1 MFGQQVANGITLGVT
16 YGLLALGYTMVYG
29 VLKFINFAH
38 GDVFMVGAYVG
49 IMLAP
54 LLMAKLYWVMP
65 AVMLATAAIGVVVE
79 KAAYSRLRKAKRL
92 NVMISAIGIS
102 IILQNII
109 LRTAGPATA
118 RFPQLMEM
126 QNIVLG
132 RVVLTSYQL
141 VIFGTAIVLLIAL
154 QALVY
159 RTKIGIAMRAASED
173 LETASL
179 MGVDTNRL
187 ISMTFAIGSGLA
199 GAASVLVGM
208 YFNAV
213 FPFMGLSGGIK
224 AFVAAVVGGIGS
236 IPGAVLGGLV
246 MGISEVMAVAYLSS
260 SYRDAVAFVLLI
272 GVLFLRPSGLLGVQ
286 TKSKM

>member
-1 MFGQQVANGITLGVT
+1 MFAEQVANGITLGVT

-54 LLMAKLYWVMP
+54 LLRFKLYWVMP
-65 AVMLATAAIGVVVE
+65 AVMVAVALIGIVIE
-79 KAAYSRLRKAKRL
+79 KVAYSKLRKAKRL
-92 NVMISAIGIS
+92 NVMISAIGVS

-109 LRTAGPATA
+109 LRTAGPATV
-118 RFPQLMEM
+118 RFPQVMEL
-126 QNIVLG
+126 QKIGLG
-132 RVVLTSYQL
+132 RLTLTSYQL
-141 VIFGTAIVLLIAL
+141 VIVGSAAALLVAL
-154 QALVY
+154 QFLVY

-187 ISMTFAIGSGLA
+187 ISMTFGIGSALA

-213 FPFMGLSGGIK
+213 FPFMGLTGGIK

-236 IPGAVLGGLV
+236 ITGAVLGGLV
-246 MGISEVMAVAYLSS
+246 MGLSEVMTVAYLSS

-272 GVLFLRPSGLLGVQ
+272 GILFLRPSGLLGVQ